1 MRSGLLSTQIAAVT
15 TAIAELYPADTASLR
30 KAGGFFSGG
39 NRFIRIGGSTDA
51 RDSATAQANAGKVT
65 GDGTTLTVEL
75 ATTESICS
83 GMPVSLGCPVPGNSF
98 DNNFAYGKITVIND
112 TKFTVPYTGTVGTNS
127 GVWNCMFTNRF
138 SNNSCWRELLTLYR
152 GGLELVA
159 NLGVGSTNTLALMSR
174 CQKIVEMQPH
184 FVIGSLGL
192 GNLYLGGVSADDAI
206 AVMKGFVNYLTGNG
220 IRVLCE
226 LPMGTRVATGADWAW
241 ANKVYKE
248 LYKLMVVN
256 RLFYITD
263 PAAWSIDPATGLCKA
278 NYVVNGDNVHP
289 NRDAAIKRAADIY
302 QILIGQLPLPTA
314 TPLAS
319 SILDRRSADAGCD
332 NIFDGLWTN
341 SGLVAASTVETGS
354 GSASGN
360 VVPEVTVI
368 TTNGASTTAAC
379 SVVQRTVVAD
389 GDDCGYNQQVDVTFT
404 ANNNVVDIE
413 FGPSNM
419 ATRILADK
427 AASPGQ
433 EIAYRVYC
441 MLEVTPS
448 ATGIK
453 NMDCYAV
460 GDGMSYGASD
470 GLPQTGKTCIL
481 GGAIYSN
488 TITPD
493 PRVLVPYKG
502 LICSDDI
509 VIPKDLTAM
518 TKFSVHF
525 KAVAYAAG
533 TITMKIGRLTVRRI
547 R

>member
-1 MRSGLLSTQIAAVT
+1 MHNGLLSTQLAAV
-15 TAIAELYPADTASLR
+15 ASSIAELYPADTASLR

-51 RDSATAQANAGKVT
+51 RDSATAQANAGQVT
-65 GDGTTLTVEL
+65 GDGTTLTVTL
-75 ATTESICS
+75 ATTESICN
-83 GMPVSLGCPVPGNSF
+83 GMPVSLGCPVPGNTF
-98 DNNFAYGKITVIND
+98 DNNYAYGKITVITD
-112 TKFTVPYTGTVGTNS
+112 TKFTVPYVGSAGVSSGT
-127 GVWNCMFTNRF
+127 WNCMFTNRF
-138 SNNSCWRELLTLYR
+138 SNNSCWRELLTLYK

-159 NLGVGSTNTLALMSR
+159 NLGVGSTNTLALMTR
-174 CQKIVEMQPH
+174 CPDIVAMQPH

-192 GNLYLGGVSADDAI
+192 GNLFLGGVSADTAI
-206 AVMKGFVNYLTGNG
+206 AVMTGFVNYLTNNG

-226 LPMGTRVATGADWAW
+226 LPMGTRVATGVDWAW
-241 ANKVYKE
+241 ANKVYKA

-256 RLFYITD
+256 RLFYVTD
-263 PAAWSIDPATGLCKA
+263 PAPWSIDPATGLVKA

-289 NRDAAIKRAADIY
+289 NRDANVKRAADIY
-302 QILIGQLPLPTA
+302 QILIGQVPLPTA

-319 SILDRRSADAGCD
+319 SILDRRLADAGCD

-341 SGLVAASTVETGS
+341 AGLVTATSVETGG

-360 VVPEVTVI
+360 VVPEVTII
-368 TTNGASTTAAC
+368 TTNGGGSAAAC
-379 SVVQRTVVAD
+379 SVVQRTVAAD

-404 ANNNVVDIE
+404 ANNNVVDME
-413 FGPSNM
+413 FGPANM

-453 NMDCYAV
+453 NMDCYVV
-460 GDGMSYGASD
+460 GEGMTYGAA
-470 GLPQTGKTCIL
+470 PNIQTGKTCIL

-488 TITPD
+488 SITPD
-493 PRVLVPYKG
+493 PRVQTNYKG
-502 LICSDDI
+502 LLCSDDI
-509 VIPKDLTAM
+509 VIPADLTAM
-518 TKFSVHF
+518 TKFAVHF
-525 KAVAYAAG
+525 KAVAYGAG
-533 TITMKIGRLTVRRI
+533 TVTMKIGRLTVRRV